1 MSEKILN
8 HIKSRSAEL
17 LQKVIEYRHH
27 LHRNPELSFHEEET
41 STWICNVLDSHG
53 IPYTTGWA
61 GYGVVGE
68 ISGKDS
74 NKVVALRADM
84 DALPIT
90 EENEKPYRSEKE
102 GVMHACGHDVHMA
115 SLLGTAIILNEMKEE
130 LPHSIRLIFQPGEEK
145 LPGGASVM
153 IGEGVLRNPE
163 PVCILGQHVYPVM
176 EAGRTGVR
184 AGLYMASA
192 DELYITVK
200 GKGGHAAAPQR
211 CTDTILAASQIVV
224 NLQQVICRMTDP
236 IVNAVLTIGKFN
248 SIGGATNV
256 IPDEVSLE
264 GTFRCMDEN
273 WRQKAH
279 TMITDVAEKTAAVYG
294 ATCEVRIMH
303 GYPSLVN
310 NPALAQNV
318 RQLMEQ
324 YLGEDRVEEL
334 PMKMSSEDFA
344 FYSQV
349 IPACFYRLGTG
360 NKAANITAN
369 VHTSTFDIDESALE
383 TGMGMMAWLALNQ

>member
-1 MSEKILN
+1 M
-8 HIKSRSAEL
+8 

-74 NKVVALRADM
+74 NKVIALRADM

-90 EENEKPYRSEKE
+90 EENDKPYRSEKE

>member
-1 MSEKILN
+1 MSGKILN

-303 GYPSLVN
+303 VYPSLVN

>member
-1 MSEKILN
+1 M
-8 HIKSRSAEL
+8 

>member
-1 MSEKILN
+1 MSGKILN

-192 DELYITVK
+192 DELYITVR

-224 NLQQVICRMTDP
+224 NLQQVISRMTDP
-236 IVNAVLTIGKFN
+236 TVNAVLTIGKFN

>member
-1 MSEKILN
+1 MSGKILN

-90 EENEKPYRSEKE
+90 EENDKPYRSEKE

>member
-1 MSEKILN
+1 M
-8 HIKSRSAEL
+8 

-68 ISGKDS
+68 ISGKYS
-74 NKVVALRADM
+74 NKVIALRADM
-84 DALPIT
+84 DALPIK
-90 EENEKPYRSEKE
+90 EENDKPYRSEKE

-115 SLLGTAIILNEMKEE
+115 SLLGTAIILNEMKED

-236 IVNAVLTIGKFN
+236 TVNAVLTIGKFN

-279 TMITDVAEKTAAVYG
+279 TLITDVAEKTAAVYG

>member
-68 ISGKDS
+68 IPGKDS
-74 NKVVALRADM
+74 NKVIALRADM

-90 EENEKPYRSEKE
+90 EENDKPYRSEKE

-224 NLQQVICRMTDP
+224 NLQQVISRMTDP
-236 IVNAVLTIGKFN
+236 TVNAVLTIGKFN

>member
-1 MSEKILN
+1 MSGKILN